1 MNEMG
6 DVLQFE
12 MKQAPWNQVH
22 ARRDEVTVGG
32 TMAIHFADQDI
43 ERLVR
48 ELISYTGEDP
58 TEAVIVAVA
67 ERLERQKRNLR
78 TDLAEEMLRIGRECA
93 SAPVLDPRTP
103 EQIIGYND
111 RGELE

>member
-1 MNEMG
+1 
-6 DVLQFE
+6 
-12 MKQAPWNQVH
+12 
-22 ARRDEVTVGG
+22 
-32 TMAIHFADQDI
+32 MAIHFADQDI

-67 ERLERQKRNLR
+67 ERLERQRQHLR
-78 TDLAEEMLRIGRECA
+78 ANLAEEMLRIGRECA

-111 RGELE
+111 HGAVG

>member
-1 MNEMG
+1 
-6 DVLQFE
+6 
-12 MKQAPWNQVH
+12 
-22 ARRDEVTVGG
+22 
-32 TMAIHFADQDI
+32 MAIQFADQDI

-67 ERLERQKRNLR
+67 ERLEHQKQHLR

-93 SAPVLDPRTP
+93 SAPILDSRTP
-103 EQIIGYND
+103 EQIIGYSD
-111 RGELE
+111 HGEVG